1 MRNPFHR
8 LFRRIERLRRLR
20 RLRSERKAIKAGAIM
35 QTYEQRPD
43 TREDETTWRPD
54 GWNT

>member
-1 MRNPFHR
+1 MKNPFHR

-35 QTYEQRPD
+35 QTYERPD

>member
-1 MRNPFHR
+1 MMNPFHR

-20 RLRSERKAIKAGAIM
+20 RLRSERRAIKAGAIM
-35 QTYEQRPD
+35 QTYERPD
-43 TREDETTWRPD
+43 TRRDETREEPD